1 MRKQMKN
8 FVFDLFGQERNSTM
22 EEFLKIIISNLVE
35 NKDAIEINTIDKG
48 KSVTFEVKVAQED
61 MGKVIGKQGRI
72 AQAIRNVM
80 KAVANKEHKKA
91 SVEFLG

>member
-1 MRKQMKN
+1 
-8 FVFDLFGQERNSTM
+8 M
-22 EEFLKIIISNLVE
+22 EEFLSVIISNLVE
-35 NKDAIEINTIDKG
+35 NQDAVEINTIDKG

-91 SVEFLG
+91 SVEFIG

>member
-1 MRKQMKN
+1 
-8 FVFDLFGQERNSTM
+8 M
-22 EEFLKIIISNLVE
+22 EEFLRIIVSNLVE
-35 NKDAIEINTIDKG
+35 NKDSIEINMVDKG

-91 SVEFLG
+91 SVEFIG